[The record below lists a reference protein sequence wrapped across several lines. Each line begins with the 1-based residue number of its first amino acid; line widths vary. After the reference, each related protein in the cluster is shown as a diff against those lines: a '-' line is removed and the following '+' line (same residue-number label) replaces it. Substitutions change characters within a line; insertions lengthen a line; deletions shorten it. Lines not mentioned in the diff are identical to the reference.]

1 MASGSIDYW
10 VTIDNWMYSL
20 LTIVK
25 DAVKENGLIQTAID
39 SMDGKLDG
47 VVNLET
53 LTEAQTVYL
62 AKMFLTDT
70 VDGNG
75 KNLLTKLDSLDGAP
89 DGKLDLT
96 ALNAETAIGTARM
109 YAIKQSV
116 ETGGDLITKLD
127 NLDGVADGK
136 LDLNKMKT
144 FDIFY
149 DSVAAKSRL
158 EVSIDKL
165 ILAVAELVGVHADT
179 TDMVA
184 YGEEDW
190 DGDCVGNVWTLISDE
205 NQKRNMIRVY
215 NDYTSAVQYSRDMGV
230 TVGGWIGA
238 LSSALFHD
246 PDGVW
251 LKSSTASPWHAHE
264 EWAT

>member
-1 MASGSIDYW
+1 MASGSKDYW
-10 VTIDNWMYSL
+10 TTKDNWMYSL

-25 DAVKENGLIQTAID
+25 EAVKENGLIHTALD

-75 KNLLTKLDSLDGAP
+75 KNLLTKLDA
-89 DGKLDLT
+89 
-96 ALNAETAIGTARM
+96 
-109 YAIKQSV
+109 
-116 ETGGDLITKLD
+116 
-127 NLDGVADGK
+127 LDGVADGK
-136 LDLNKMKT
+136 LDLSQMQT

-149 DSVAAKSRL
+149 DSVAGKSRL
-158 EVSIDKL
+158 EQSIAQL
-165 ILAVAELVGVHADT
+165 VLTVEELVGVHSDT

-184 YGEEDW
+184 YGEEDSN
-190 DGDCVGNVWTLISDE
+190 GTVFSSVWHLVAST
-205 NQKRNMIRVY
+205 NQRRNMLEVSHVGGGLAY
-215 NDYTSAVQYSRDMGV
+215 FSRDN
-230 TVGGWIGA
+230 
-238 LSSALFHD
+238 SSIYGSIPQDGSTIFYD
-246 PDGVW
+246 PPGVW
-251 LKSSTASPWHAHE
+251 LKAWSSGSSFTAHE